1 MAEAAKPYQ
10 VVFVANGRPESFV
23 DDLVA
28 AAAAVRASIDAR
40 GKSIAAKAAAR
51 DGLTATA
58 TRAHAVLRFLDAQVK
73 SAAANDP
80 KILGAWKSA
89 KRIGQ
94 GKVVPI
100 EATIPPSTTTTAPTT
115 SEVKAA

>member
-1 MAEAAKPYQ
+1 M
-10 VVFVANGRPESFV
+10 FVANGRPETFV

-28 AAAAVRASIDAR
+28 AAGAVPASIDAR
-40 GKSIAAKAAAR
+40 GKSITTKAAAR
-51 DGLTATA
+51 NGLKATA

-73 SAAANDP
+73 SAAADDP
-80 KILGAWKSA
+80 KLLAAWKSA

-100 EATIPPSTTTTAPTT
+100 EATIPPSTTSPTPT
-115 SEVKAA
+115 PTEAKAA